1 MFFVD
6 DDEDEFASGSSDA
19 EDHNEYHDPYV
30 HTIDSEAASFVDDV
44 DFFNVERQGSAYER
58 YKRRILREAEGLES
72 CSEDSDSDEADAIF
86 ESASEQGVES
96 D

>member
-1 MFFVD
+1 MSLAD
-6 DDEDEFASGSSDA
+6 DDDDEFASGSSDA

-30 HTIDSEAASFVDDV
+30 HTIDTESSSFVDDV
-44 DFFNVERQGSAYER
+44 DFFNVERGSAYER

-72 CSEDSDSDEADAIF
+72 GSEDSDADEADAYY
-86 ESASEQGVES
+86 ETASEQDAEN